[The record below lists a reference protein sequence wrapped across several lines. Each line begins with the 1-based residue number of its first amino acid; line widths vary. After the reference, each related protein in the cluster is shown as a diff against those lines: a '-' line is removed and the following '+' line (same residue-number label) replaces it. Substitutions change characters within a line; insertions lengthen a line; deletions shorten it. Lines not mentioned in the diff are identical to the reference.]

1 MKLVKLISRLINE
14 EKGGSAI
21 EYGLIIALIAT
32 VVIGILLALGGN
44 DWFFGTITD
53 SVNNSGI

>member
-44 DWFFGTITD
+44 DRFFGTITD

>member
-1 MKLVKLISRLINE
+1 MKLISRLINE
-14 EKGGSAI
+14 EKAGSTI

-44 DWFFGTITD
+44 NRFFGNITD